1 MVWKPYKVSWL
12 SYWWATFPLVNIN
25 KTPGVEEVGENWAGS
40 PGSWLWLR
48 VSDVRWQR
56 LPGPDWARLG
66 QTGPDGSSL
75 SLSTSQS
82 APAPGCSRAVR
93 TEESPGLDQLWPDSL
108 TAHTS
113 LRTWQKFKNQKKKGK
128 SFKRKKET
136 WRVKTIS
143 VSRPGGQQLVNSNI

>member
-40 PGSWLWLR
+40 PGSDCVWVMWDDR
-48 VSDVRWQR
+48 DCRGQT
-56 LPGPDWARLG
+56 GPDWARWFL
-66 QTGPDGSSL
+66 SL
-75 SLSTSQS
+75 SLNF
-82 APAPGCSRAVR
+82 PVR
-93 TEESPGLDQLWPDSL
+93 TCSGLLQSCPDRGEPGTGSVVARLSHSSHL
-108 TAHTS
+108 TQNMTN
-113 LRTWQKFKNQKKKGK
+113 LGKNCKIKKKCK